1 MYVIKNMY
9 ICSGIPFTEFHVR
22 HGLTHVVKCKSDTL
36 LPPWAVCFPSEKTCI
51 HNPLKT
57 QKMKQKL
64 SQRIG
69 WALCALLCAL
79 PAVTHGQAP
88 CAVTVTSDF
97 EAQYMGGSVVEL
109 VLMDMTGRTVAT
121 FVETEVA
128 DITRLPTGAYI
139 VRIRITKGDGEQ
151 VFYKKI
157 VKK

>member
-1 MYVIKNMY
+1 
-9 ICSGIPFTEFHVR
+9 
-22 HGLTHVVKCKSDTL
+22 
-36 LPPWAVCFPSEKTCI
+36 
-51 HNPLKT
+51 
-57 QKMKQKL
+57 MKQKISL
-64 SQRIG
+64 RIG

-88 CAVTVTSDF
+88 CAVTVTNDF

-139 VRIRITKGDGEQ
+139 VRIRIAAGDSEQ